1 EDKWNCVVPQGDVN
15 ALANRIVQISEQKPL
30 SKEDCRK
37 RAELISDKHKQVA
50 VYFELYKRL
59 LSQ

>member
-1 EDKWNCVVPQGDVN
+1 VVPQGDVN